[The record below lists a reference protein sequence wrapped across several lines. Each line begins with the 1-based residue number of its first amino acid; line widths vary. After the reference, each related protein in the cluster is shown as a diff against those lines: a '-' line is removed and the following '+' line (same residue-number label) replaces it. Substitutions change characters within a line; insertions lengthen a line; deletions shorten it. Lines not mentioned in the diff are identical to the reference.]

1 MRLSH
6 SGYVEHIRA
15 DAARLATVA
24 ARGLD
29 AAVPSCPGWTVGD
42 VEWWVVLDATVSGRS
57 PSMYRWLCGHGP
69 RDEIVVDGDATAVRH
84 LDARMRLA
92 TQ

>member
-1 MRLSH
+1 M
-6 SGYVEHIRA
+6 
-15 DAARLATVA
+15 
-24 ARGLD
+24 
-29 AAVPSCPGWTVGD
+29 GD
-42 VEWWVVLDATVSGRS
+42 VEWRVVLDATVSGRS
-57 PSMYRWLCGHGP
+57 PAMYRWLCGHGP